1 MKYFFTFVLLLSI
14 LTSCINPAKEQQP
27 EARFFSSQI
36 DLPLDTTISRIA
48 YLNNHL
54 LLLMNNGR
62 IAVLDSAYKRVS
74 TIEEQLSS
82 VKASWLFSYNDS
94 LFAGNSDQYYYLNS
108 NLEAVKMKRK
118 GVIYGEIFFEDSS
131 YRVYGCCVGEF
142 GGSIFF
148 LDKKTNRTYSYFA
161 TCPRQVLRF
170 GNEYVVCNNLAHLG
184 DHMSFLFIKDP
195 RTLYEITDEKL
206 KNHCN
211 WYMTI
216 DSLQDYWLKSKVG
229 DVRVYDSYDA
239 MSLVTFPYKDS
250 LYSVLAEP
258 KATVLAVHRSDT
270 TITVDTLL
278 NRRIAFHEMQV
289 IEAGEKKICL
299 YALTEGSPFAA
310 YQTRGNYT
318 GLIVVKGNRVDFL
331 RTVSSR

>member
-1 MKYFFTFVLLLSI
+1 MKSCSVFILLISALISCTSTTKEKKHEDRFFT
-14 LTSCINPAKEQQP
+14 
-27 EARFFSSQI
+27 RQI
-36 DLPLDTTISRIA
+36 ELPLDTTISRIA
-48 YLNNHL
+48 YMNNHF
-54 LLLMNNGR
+54 LLLMDNGR
-62 IAVLDSAYKRVS
+62 IAVLDSAYNRIS
-74 TIEEQLSS
+74 MIEEQLSS

-94 LFAGNSDQYYYLNS
+94 LFIGSSDQYYYLNS
-108 NLEAVKMKRK
+108 NLEAVKIKRK
-118 GVIYGEIFFEDSS
+118 GLIYGEIFFEDSS

-148 LDKKTNRTYSYFA
+148 LDKRSNRTYSYFA

-170 GNEYVVCNNLAHLG
+170 GNEYVVCNNLAHLS
-184 DHMSFLFIKDP
+184 DHMSFLFIKNP

-211 WYMTI
+211 RYATI
-216 DSLQDYWLKSKVG
+216 DSLQDYWLKSKIG

-239 MSLVTFPYKDS
+239 MSLVTFPYRDS

-258 KATVLAVHRSDT
+258 KATVLAVHRNDT

-289 IEAGEKKICL
+289 VEAGERKICL
-299 YALTEGSPFAA
+299 YTLTDGSSFAA

-318 GLIVVKGNRVDFL
+318 GLIVVDGNRIDFL
-331 RTVSSR
+331 RPISSK